1 MDIKLRLKKYSYI
14 SISTAFMWLAL
25 LSIMIPLFTPVA
37 IVTILVIMLLY
48 VTETW
53 EGPLQN
59 DFGAGL
65 TLNYAML
72 LSVGEVFIMRNI
84 LNVSVKACISSFII
98 TWTVFYLLSEF
109 VMPKLYKGYS
119 WIIFEYKHFGLRVNN
134 DDYIEYSDDIQDWGL
149 VYVINIL
156 LFAVSSLPAIF
167 WEPLK
172 EIVVKLYRNEMPF
185 ILSVVICL
193 NILLLLTSIARAI
206 MSKDK
211 CERIRNIN
219 SALLVCS
226 VLSITVMFRDQLIL
240 LIITAI
246 VIVLIFKKTEVSID
260 KQLVKLLLYSD
271 LPIMLLLLNMNRV
284 YNISHLGIL
293 FVGIMTLPIFYSALI
308 MFALTTNYTKVL
320 AIDEAVGYEE
330 VADKGYI
337 EKSWSLKAFLIAY
350 TTKLAGVFSIE
361 WLLFAFIKNHDAIAD
376 SIIKLG
382 MSGWVLVIIGL
393 FILVKIL
400 FLFLEEERQN
410 RKGDNTCGK

>member
-1 MDIKLRLKKYSYI
+1 MDTKLRLKKYSYV

-25 LSIMIPLFTPVA
+25 LSVMLPPFTPVA
-37 IVTILVIMLLY
+37 IVAILIIMLLY

-53 EGPLQN
+53 FDSIEN
-59 DFGAGL
+59 NFGVGL

-72 LSVGEVFIMRNI
+72 LSVSEVFVMRNI
-84 LNVSVKACISSFII
+84 LKLSVKVCISSFII
-98 TWTVFYLLSEF
+98 TWVVFYLLSEF

-156 LFAVSSLPAIF
+156 LFAVSSLPTIF

-185 ILSVVICL
+185 ILLVVICL

-206 MSKDK
+206 ISKSKYDK
-211 CERIRNIN
+211 IKNVN

-246 VIVLIFKKTEVSID
+246 VIVLIFKKSELSID
-260 KQLVKLLLYSD
+260 KQLLKLLFYSD
-271 LPIMLLLLNMNRV
+271 LPLMLLLLNMNRI
-284 YNISHLGIL
+284 YHISVLGIM
-293 FVGIMTLPIFYSALI
+293 FVVVMTLPLFYSALF
-308 MFALTTNYTKVL
+308 MFALTTDYGKML
-320 AIDEAVGYEE
+320 AIDEVVGYEE
-330 VADKGYI
+330 VLDKGYI
-337 EKSWSLKAFLIAY
+337 EKKWSLKAFLLVYA
-350 TTKLAGVFSIE
+350 TKIVGVSLIE
-361 WLLFAFIKNHDAIAD
+361 WLLFAFVKDHDAIID
-376 SIIKLG
+376 FIVKLSL
-382 MSGWVLVIIGL
+382 SGWVLVIIGL
-393 FILVKIL
+393 YILLKVLSL
-400 FLFLEEERQN
+400 FFEEEERS
-410 RKGDNTCGK
+410 

>member
-1 MDIKLRLKKYSYI
+1 MDTKLRLKKYSYV

-25 LSIMIPLFTPVA
+25 LSVMLPPFTPVA
-37 IVTILVIMLLY
+37 IVAILVIMLLY
-48 VTETW
+48 ATETW
-53 EGPLQN
+53 SYSIEN
-59 DFGAGL
+59 NFGVVL

-72 LSVGEVFIMRNI
+72 LSVSEVFVMRNI
-84 LNVSVKACISSFII
+84 LKLSVKVCISSFII

-149 VYVINIL
+149 VYVINIF
-156 LFAVSSLPAIF
+156 LFAVSSLPSIF

-185 ILSVVICL
+185 ILLVVICL

-206 MSKDK
+206 ISKSK
-211 CERIRNIN
+211 CKRIRNIN

-246 VIVLIFKKTEVSID
+246 VIVLIFKKSEVSID

-293 FVGIMTLPIFYSALI
+293 FVGIMTLPLFYSALI
-308 MFALTTNYTKVL
+308 MFALTINYTKVL

-337 EKSWSLKAFLIAY
+337 EKSWSLKVFLIVY
-350 TTKLAGVFSIE
+350 TTKLAGVFLIE

-376 SIIKLG
+376 SIIELG

-393 FILVKIL
+393 YILLQVLSL
-400 FLFLEEERQN
+400 FFEEE
-410 RKGDNTCGK
+410 KSS

>member
-25 LSIMIPLFTPVA
+25 LSIMIPPFTPVA

-59 DFGAGL
+59 NFGAGL

-72 LSVGEVFIMRNI
+72 LSVSEVFVMRNI
-84 LNVSVKACISSFII
+84 LKLSVKVCISSFII

-134 DDYIEYSDDIQDWGL
+134 DDYIEYSDGIQDWGL

-226 VLSITVMFRDQLIL
+226 VLSITAMFRDQLIL

-246 VIVLIFKKTEVSID
+246 VTVLIFKKSEVSID

-293 FVGIMTLPIFYSALI
+293 FVGIMTLPFFYSALI
-308 MFALTTNYTKVL
+308 MFTLTINYTKVL

-337 EKSWSLKAFLIAY
+337 EKSWSLKAFLIVY
-350 TTKLAGVFSIE
+350 TTKVIGIFLIE
-361 WLLFAFIKNHDAIAD
+361 WLLFAFVKDHDAIID
-376 SIIKLG
+376 FIVKLSL
-382 MSGWVLVIIGL
+382 SGWILVIIGL
-393 FILVKIL
+393 YILLKIL
-400 FLFLEEERQN
+400 SLFFEEEKSN
-410 RKGDNTCGK
+410 

>member
-1 MDIKLRLKKYSYI
+1 MDTKLRLKKYSYV

-25 LSIMIPLFTPVA
+25 LSIMIPPFTTVA
-37 IVTILVIMLLY
+37 IVAILVIMLLY

-72 LSVGEVFIMRNI
+72 LSVGEVFVMRNI
-84 LNVSVKACISSFII
+84 LKLSVKVCISSFII

-167 WEPLK
+167 WDPLK

-193 NILLLLTSIARAI
+193 NVLLLVISIIHAI
-206 MSKDK
+206 MSKSK
-211 CERIRNIN
+211 YERLSNIN
-219 SALLVCS
+219 SILLTCS
-226 VLSITVMFRDQLIL
+226 VLSFATMFRDHLVILIVTAV
-240 LIITAI
+240 ITA
-246 VIVLIFKKTEVSID
+246 VIFKKSEVSID

-293 FVGIMTLPIFYSALI
+293 FVGIMTLPFFYSALI
-308 MFALTTNYTKVL
+308 MFALTINYTKVL
-320 AIDEAVGYEE
+320 AIDEVVGYEE

-337 EKSWSLKAFLIAY
+337 EKSWSLKAFLIVY

-361 WLLFAFIKNHDAIAD
+361 WLLFAFIKNHDAIID
-376 SIIKLG
+376 FIVKLG
-382 MSGWVLVIIGL
+382 LSGWALLIIGL
-393 FILVKIL
+393 YILLKIL
-400 FLFLEEERQN
+400 SLFFEEEKR
-410 RKGDNTCGK
+410 R

>member
-1 MDIKLRLKKYSYI
+1 MDTKLRLKKYSYV

-25 LSIMIPLFTPVA
+25 LSVMIPQFTPVA

-65 TLNYAML
+65 SLNYAML
-72 LSVGEVFIMRNI
+72 LSVSEVFVMRNI
-84 LNVSVKACISSFII
+84 LKLSVKVCISSFII
-98 TWTVFYLLSEF
+98 TWTVFYFLSEF

-156 LFAVSSLPAIF
+156 LFAVSSLLSIF
-167 WEPLK
+167 WDPLK

-211 CERIRNIN
+211 YETIKHIN
-219 SALLVCS
+219 SSLLVCS

-246 VIVLIFKKTEVSID
+246 VTVLIFKKSEVSID

-293 FVGIMTLPIFYSALI
+293 FVGIMTLPFFYSALI

-320 AIDEAVGYEE
+320 AIYEAVGYEE

-337 EKSWSLKAFLIAY
+337 EKSWSLKAFLIVY
-350 TTKLAGVFSIE
+350 TTKVIGIFLIE
-361 WLLFAFIKNHDAIAD
+361 WLLFAFVKDHDAIID
-376 SIIKLG
+376 FIVKLSL
-382 MSGWVLVIIGL
+382 SGWVLVIIGL
-393 FILVKIL
+393 YILLKVLSL
-400 FLFLEEERQN
+400 FFEEE
-410 RKGDNTCGK
+410 GDNTCGK

>member
-1 MDIKLRLKKYSYI
+1 MR
-14 SISTAFMWLAL
+14 
-25 LSIMIPLFTPVA
+25 
-37 IVTILVIMLLY
+37 
-48 VTETW
+48 
-53 EGPLQN
+53 N

-84 LNVSVKACISSFII
+84 LNVLVKVCISSFII

-293 FVGIMTLPIFYSALI
+293 FVGIMTLPFFYSALI

-337 EKSWSLKAFLIAY
+337 EKSWSLKAFLIVY
-350 TTKLAGVFSIE
+350 TTKLAGVFLIE
-361 WLLFAFIKNHDAIAD
+361 WLLFAFVKDHDAIID
-376 SIIKLG
+376 FIVKLSL
-382 MSGWVLVIIGL
+382 SGWVLVIIGL
-393 FILVKIL
+393 YILLKVLSL
-400 FLFLEEERQN
+400 FFEEEERS
-410 RKGDNTCGK
+410 

>member
-1 MDIKLRLKKYSYI
+1 M
-14 SISTAFMWLAL
+14 
-25 LSIMIPLFTPVA
+25 
-37 IVTILVIMLLY
+37 
-48 VTETW
+48 
-53 EGPLQN
+53 
-59 DFGAGL
+59 
-65 TLNYAML
+65 
-72 LSVGEVFIMRNI
+72 
-84 LNVSVKACISSFII
+84 
-98 TWTVFYLLSEF
+98 
-109 VMPKLYKGYS
+109 
-119 WIIFEYKHFGLRVNN
+119 
-134 DDYIEYSDDIQDWGL
+134 

-206 MSKDK
+206 ISKSKYDK
-211 CERIRNIN
+211 IKHIN
-219 SALLVCS
+219 SSLLVCS
-226 VLSITVMFRDQLIL
+226 VLSFATMFRDHLVL
-240 LIITAI
+240 LIVTAVITA
-246 VIVLIFKKTEVSID
+246 VIFKKSEVSID

-293 FVGIMTLPIFYSALI
+293 FVGVMTLPLFYSALI
-308 MFALTTNYTKVL
+308 MFALTINYTKVL

-337 EKSWSLKAFLIAY
+337 EKSWSLKAFLRVYA
-350 TTKLAGVFSIE
+350 TKVVGVFLIE
-361 WLLFAFIKNHDAIAD
+361 WLLFAFVKYHDAIID
-376 SIIKLG
+376 FIVKLCL
-382 MSGWVLVIIGL
+382 SGWVLVIIGL

>member
-1 MDIKLRLKKYSYI
+1 MDTKLRLKKYSYI

-25 LSIMIPLFTPVA
+25 LSIMIPPFTPVA

-48 VTETW
+48 ATETW
-53 EGPLQN
+53 SYSIEN
-59 DFGAGL
+59 NFGAGL

-84 LNVSVKACISSFII
+84 FNVSVKVCISSFII

-109 VMPKLYKGYS
+109 VMPKLYKSYS

-185 ILSVVICL
+185 ILLVVICL

-206 MSKDK
+206 ISKSKYDK
-211 CERIRNIN
+211 IKNVN

-246 VIVLIFKKTEVSID
+246 VIVLIFKKSELSID
-260 KQLVKLLLYSD
+260 KQLLKLLFYSD
-271 LPIMLLLLNMNRV
+271 LPLMLLLLNMNRI
-284 YNISHLGIL
+284 YHISVLGIM
-293 FVGIMTLPIFYSALI
+293 FVVVMTLPLFYSALI
-308 MFALTTNYTKVL
+308 MFALITDYVKML
-320 AIDEAVGYEE
+320 AINEVVGYEE
-330 VADKGYI
+330 VLDKGYI
-337 EKSWSLKAFLIAY
+337 EKKWSLKAFLLVYA
-350 TTKLAGVFSIE
+350 TKIVGVSLIE
-361 WLLFAFIKNHDAIAD
+361 WLLFAFVKDHDAIID
-376 SIIKLG
+376 FIVKLSL
-382 MSGWVLVIIGL
+382 SGWVLVIIGL
-393 FILVKIL
+393 YILLKVLSL
-400 FLFLEEERQN
+400 FFEEEERS
-410 RKGDNTCGK
+410 

>member
-1 MDIKLRLKKYSYI
+1 MDTKLRLKKYSYV

-25 LSIMIPLFTPVA
+25 LSVMIPQFTPVA

-53 EGPLQN
+53 PYSIEN
-59 DFGAGL
+59 NFGAGL

-72 LSVGEVFIMRNI
+72 LSVGEVFIMRNV

-206 MSKDK
+206 ISKSKYDK
-211 CERIRNIN
+211 IKNVN

-246 VIVLIFKKTEVSID
+246 VIVLIFKKSELSID
-260 KQLVKLLLYSD
+260 KQLLKLLFYSD
-271 LPIMLLLLNMNRV
+271 LPLMLLLLNMNRI
-284 YNISHLGIL
+284 YHISVLGIM
-293 FVGIMTLPIFYSALI
+293 FVVVMTLPLFYSALI
-308 MFALTTNYTKVL
+308 MFALITDYVKML
-320 AIDEAVGYEE
+320 AINEVVGYEE
-330 VADKGYI
+330 VLDKGYI
-337 EKSWSLKAFLIAY
+337 EKKWSLKAFLLVYA
-350 TTKLAGVFSIE
+350 TKIVGVSLIE
-361 WLLFAFIKNHDAIAD
+361 WLLFAFVKDHDAIID
-376 SIIKLG
+376 FIVKLSL
-382 MSGWVLVIIGL
+382 SGWVLVIIGL
-393 FILVKIL
+393 YILLKVLSL
-400 FLFLEEERQN
+400 FFEEEERS
-410 RKGDNTCGK
+410 

>member
-1 MDIKLRLKKYSYI
+1 MDTKLRLKKYSYV

-25 LSIMIPLFTPVA
+25 LSVMIPQFTPVA

-53 EGPLQN
+53 FDSIEN
-59 DFGAGL
+59 NFGVVL

-72 LSVGEVFIMRNI
+72 LSVSEVFVMRNI
-84 LNVSVKACISSFII
+84 LKLSVKVCISSFII

-185 ILSVVICL
+185 ILLVVICL

-206 MSKDK
+206 ISKSKYDK
-211 CERIRNIN
+211 IKNVN

-246 VIVLIFKKTEVSID
+246 VIVLIFKKSELSID
-260 KQLVKLLLYSD
+260 KQLLKLLFYSD
-271 LPIMLLLLNMNRV
+271 LPLMLLLLNMNRI
-284 YNISHLGIL
+284 YHISVLGIM
-293 FVGIMTLPIFYSALI
+293 FVVVMTLPLFYSALI
-308 MFALTTNYTKVL
+308 MFALITDYVKML
-320 AIDEAVGYEE
+320 AINEVVGYEE
-330 VADKGYI
+330 VLDKGYI
-337 EKSWSLKAFLIAY
+337 EKKWSLKAFLLVYA
-350 TTKLAGVFSIE
+350 TKIVGVSLIE
-361 WLLFAFIKNHDAIAD
+361 WLLFAFAKDHDAIID
-376 SIIKLG
+376 FIVKLSL
-382 MSGWVLVIIGL
+382 SGWVLVIIGL
-393 FILVKIL
+393 YILLKVLSL
-400 FLFLEEERQN
+400 FFEEEERS
-410 RKGDNTCGK
+410 

>member
-1 MDIKLRLKKYSYI
+1 MDTKLRLKKYSYV

-25 LSIMIPLFTPVA
+25 LSIMIPPFTPVA
-37 IVTILVIMLLY
+37 IVAILVIMLLY
-48 VTETW
+48 ATETW
-53 EGPLQN
+53 SYSIEN
-59 DFGAGL
+59 NFGVVL

-72 LSVGEVFIMRNI
+72 LSVSEVFVMRNI
-84 LNVSVKACISSFII
+84 LKLSVKVCISSFII

-156 LFAVSSLPAIF
+156 LFAVSSLFAVL
-167 WEPLK
+167 WKPLK
-172 EIVVKLYRNEMPF
+172 EIIAKLYRNEIPF
-185 ILSVVICL
+185 TMQVIVGL
-193 NILLLLTSIARAI
+193 NILLLVISIIHAI
-206 MSKDK
+206 MSKSK
-211 CERIRNIN
+211 YERLSNIN
-219 SALLVCS
+219 SILLTCS

-293 FVGIMTLPIFYSALI
+293 FVGIMTLPFFYSALI

-337 EKSWSLKAFLIAY
+337 EKSWSLKAFLIVY
-350 TTKLAGVFSIE
+350 TTKLAGVFLIE

-393 FILVKIL
+393 YILLQVLSL
-400 FLFLEEERQN
+400 FFEEE
-410 RKGDNTCGK
+410 KSS

>member
-1 MDIKLRLKKYSYI
+1 MDTKLRLKKYSYV

-25 LSIMIPLFTPVA
+25 LSIMIPPFTTVA
-37 IVTILVIMLLY
+37 IVAILVIMLLY
-48 VTETW
+48 ATETW
-53 EGPLQN
+53 SYSIEN
-59 DFGAGL
+59 NFGVVL

-72 LSVGEVFIMRNI
+72 LSVSEVFVMRNI
-84 LNVSVKACISSFII
+84 LKLSVKVCISSFII

-119 WIIFEYKHFGLRVNN
+119 WIIFEYKHFGLRVSN
-134 DDYIEYSDDIQDWGL
+134 DDYIEYSNDIQDWGL

-293 FVGIMTLPIFYSALI
+293 FVGIMTLPFFYSALI

-337 EKSWSLKAFLIAY
+337 EKSWSLKAFLIVY

-361 WLLFAFIKNHDAIAD
+361 WLLFAFIKNHDAIAN

-400 FLFLEEERQN
+400 FLFLEEEEKR
-410 RKGDNTCGK
+410 

>member
-1 MDIKLRLKKYSYI
+1 MDTKLRLKKYSYV

-25 LSIMIPLFTPVA
+25 LSIMIPPFTPVA
-37 IVTILVIMLLY
+37 IVAILIIMLLY

-65 TLNYAML
+65 TFNYAML
-72 LSVGEVFIMRNI
+72 LSVGEVFVMRNI
-84 LNVSVKACISSFII
+84 LKMPVKTCIFSLITTWVVFSLLPDFII
-98 TWTVFYLLSEF
+98 
-109 VMPKLYKGYS
+109 PKLYKNYS
-119 WIIFEYKHFGLRVNN
+119 WIMFEYKHFGLRVNN

-149 VYVINIL
+149 VYVINII
-156 LFAVSSLPAIF
+156 LFAVSSLFAVL
-167 WEPLK
+167 WKPLK
-172 EIVVKLYRNEMPF
+172 EIVIKLYRNEIPF
-185 ILSVVICL
+185 ILSVVVCL

-284 YNISHLGIL
+284 YNISHLGII
-293 FVGIMTLPIFYSALI
+293 FVGIMTLPLFYSALI
-308 MFALTTNYTKVL
+308 MFALTINYTKVF

-337 EKSWSLKAFLIAY
+337 EKSWSLKAFLIVY
-350 TTKLAGVFSIE
+350 ITKLAGVFSIE

-400 FLFLEEERQN
+400 SLFFEEERRN
-410 RKGDNTCGK
+410 NGK

>member
-1 MDIKLRLKKYSYI
+1 MDTKLRLKKYSYV

-25 LSIMIPLFTPVA
+25 LSVMIPQFTPVA

-53 EGPLQN
+53 EGPLRN

-65 TLNYAML
+65 TINYAML
-72 LSVGEVFIMRNI
+72 LSVGEVFVMRNI

-149 VYVINIL
+149 VYVINII
-156 LFAVSSLPAIF
+156 LFAVSSLFAVL
-167 WEPLK
+167 WKPLK
-172 EIVVKLYRNEMPF
+172 EIIIKLYRNEIPF

-193 NILLLLTSIARAI
+193 NVLLLLTSIAHAI

-211 CERIRNIN
+211 YETIKHIN
-219 SALLVCS
+219 SSLLVCS

-246 VIVLIFKKTEVSID
+246 VTVLIFKKSEISID
-260 KQLVKLLLYSD
+260 KQLLKLLFYSD
-271 LPIMLLLLNMNRV
+271 LPLMLLLLNMNRI
-284 YNISHLGIL
+284 YHISVLGIM
-293 FVGIMTLPIFYSALI
+293 FVVVMTLPLFYSVLI
-308 MFALTTNYTKVL
+308 MFALITDYVKML
-320 AIDEAVGYEE
+320 AINEVVGYEE
-330 VADKGYI
+330 VLDKGYI
-337 EKSWSLKAFLIAY
+337 EKKWSLKAFLLVYA
-350 TTKLAGVFSIE
+350 TKVVGVSLIE
-361 WLLFAFIKNHDAIAD
+361 WLLFAFVKDHDAIID
-376 SIIKLG
+376 FIVKLSL
-382 MSGWVLVIIGL
+382 SGWVLVIIGL
-393 FILVKIL
+393 YILLQVLSL
-400 FLFLEEERQN
+400 FFEEEERN
-410 RKGDNTCGK
+410 

>member
-1 MDIKLRLKKYSYI
+1 MDIKLRLKKYSYV

-25 LSIMIPLFTPVA
+25 FSIMISKFTPVA
-37 IVTILVIMLLY
+37 IVIILVIMLLY
-48 VTETW
+48 TTETW
-53 EGPLQN
+53 DGPLRN

-84 LNVSVKACISSFII
+84 LNVQVKACISSFII

-109 VMPKLYKGYS
+109 VMPKLYKSYS

-149 VYVINIL
+149 VYIINII
-156 LFAVSSLPAIF
+156 LFAVSSLFAVL

-211 CERIRNIN
+211 YETIKHIN
-219 SALLVCS
+219 SSLLVCS
-226 VLSITVMFRDQLIL
+226 VLSFATMFRDHLVL
-240 LIITAI
+240 LIVTAVIT
-246 VIVLIFKKTEVSID
+246 VVIFKKSEVSID

-293 FVGIMTLPIFYSALI
+293 FVGIMTLPFFYSALI
-308 MFALTTNYTKVL
+308 MFALITDYAKML
-320 AIDEAVGYEE
+320 AIDEVVGYEE
-330 VADKGYI
+330 VLDKGYI
-337 EKSWSLKAFLIAY
+337 EKKWSIKAFLRVYA
-350 TTKLAGVFSIE
+350 TKVVGVSLIE
-361 WLLFAFIKNHDAIAD
+361 WLLFAFVKDHDAIID
-376 SIIKLG
+376 FIVKLSL
-382 MSGWVLVIIGL
+382 SGWVLVIIGL
-393 FILVKIL
+393 YILLQVLSL
-400 FLFLEEERQN
+400 FFKEE
-410 RKGDNTCGK
+410 KSS

>member
-1 MDIKLRLKKYSYI
+1 METKLGLKKYSYV

-25 LSIMIPLFTPVA
+25 LSIMIPPFTTVA
-37 IVTILVIMLLY
+37 IVAILVIMLLY
-48 VTETW
+48 ATETW
-53 EGPLQN
+53 PYSIEN
-59 DFGAGL
+59 NFGVVL

-72 LSVGEVFIMRNI
+72 LSVSEVFVMRNI
-84 LNVSVKACISSFII
+84 LKLSVKVCIPSFII

-167 WEPLK
+167 WYPLK

-193 NILLLLTSIARAI
+193 NILLLLTSIAHAI
-206 MSKDK
+206 MSKSKYDK
-211 CERIRNIN
+211 IKHIN
-219 SALLVCS
+219 SSLLVCS

-246 VIVLIFKKTEVSID
+246 VIVLIFKKSELSID
-260 KQLVKLLLYSD
+260 KQLLRLFLYSD
-271 LPIMLLLLNMNRV
+271 LPLMLLLLNMNRICH
-284 YNISHLGIL
+284 ISILGIL
-293 FVGIMTLPIFYSALI
+293 FVGVMTIPLFYSALI

-320 AIDEAVGYEE
+320 AIDEVVGYEE
-330 VADKGYI
+330 VANKGYI
-337 EKSWSLKAFLIAY
+337 EKSWSLKAFLIVY
-350 TTKLAGVFSIE
+350 TIKLAGIFSIE

-410 RKGDNTCGK
+410 RKEDNTCGK

>member
-1 MDIKLRLKKYSYI
+1 MDTKLRLKKYSYV

-25 LSIMIPLFTPVA
+25 LSVMLPPFTPVA
-37 IVTILVIMLLY
+37 IVTIFVIMLLY

-53 EGPLQN
+53 FDSIEN
-59 DFGAGL
+59 NFGVGL

-72 LSVGEVFIMRNI
+72 LSVSEVFVMRNI
-84 LNVSVKACISSFII
+84 LKLSVKVCISSFII

-109 VMPKLYKGYS
+109 VMPKLYKDYS

-185 ILSVVICL
+185 ILLVVICL

-206 MSKDK
+206 ISKSKYDK
-211 CERIRNIN
+211 IKNVN
-219 SALLVCS
+219 LALLVCS

-246 VIVLIFKKTEVSID
+246 VIVLIFKKSKLSID
-260 KQLVKLLLYSD
+260 KQLLKLLFYSD
-271 LPIMLLLLNMNRV
+271 LPLMLLLLNMNRI
-284 YNISHLGIL
+284 YHISVLGIM
-293 FVGIMTLPIFYSALI
+293 FVVVMTLPLFYSALI
-308 MFALTTNYTKVL
+308 MFALITDYVKML
-320 AIDEAVGYEE
+320 AINEVVGYEE
-330 VADKGYI
+330 VLDKGYI
-337 EKSWSLKAFLIAY
+337 EKKWSLKAFLLVYA
-350 TTKLAGVFSIE
+350 TKIVGVSLIE
-361 WLLFAFIKNHDAIAD
+361 WLLFAFVKDHDAIID
-376 SIIKLG
+376 FIVKLSL
-382 MSGWVLVIIGL
+382 SGWVLVIIGL
-393 FILVKIL
+393 YILLKVLSL
-400 FLFLEEERQN
+400 FFEEEERS
-410 RKGDNTCGK
+410 